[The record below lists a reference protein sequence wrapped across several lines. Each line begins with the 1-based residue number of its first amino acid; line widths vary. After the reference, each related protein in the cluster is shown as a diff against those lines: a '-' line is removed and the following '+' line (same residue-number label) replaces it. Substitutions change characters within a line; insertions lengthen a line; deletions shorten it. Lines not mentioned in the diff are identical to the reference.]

1 MDHSPGQCRLL
12 QLQAPHPRRGGA
24 AEGAVG
30 GLRQPRGLAKPQV
43 CYETLPVVETF
54 LRDRDRLPRLLPQCL
69 LPPHSPSLALFF
81 P

>member
-12 QLQAPHPRRGGA
+12 RSKPPTPDGVTA

-54 LRDRDRLPRLLPQCL
+54 LRDRLPHLLPRCL
-69 LPPHSPSLALFF
+69 LSPHSPSLALFF